1 MTDGPEVGRAVPA
14 SREASSPARAVRAL
28 LFADV
33 KGYSRM
39 SERDCLVFRRHFHAG
54 IARDILTRRF
64 ARILSQGTWGDALHL
79 VLDDLAEA
87 GRLAL
92 DLQSWMAAQNWTAI
106 GLSAT
111 PRLRVALHAG
121 VVTRIQNPISGGFDY
136 VGRCTSRAARIEPIT
151 CEGQVYCSGAYAA
164 LLAIDN
170 PPDLALEYV
179 GMKTLPKDA
188 GTIPVFVLMRR

>member
-1 MTDGPEVGRAVPA
+1 MDCPTSRTRAI
-14 SREASSPARAVRAL
+14 RAL

-33 KGYSRM
+33 KGYSKM
-39 SERDCLVFRRHFHAG
+39 SERDCLAFRRRFHSG
-54 IARDILTRRF
+54 IAHDLLAPRSRLIL
-64 ARILSQGTWGDALHL
+64 AQSTWGDAVHI
-79 VLDDLAEA
+79 VMDDLAEA

-92 DLQSWMAAQNWTAI
+92 EIQEWMSAQDWSDI
-106 GLSAT
+106 GLSAA

-121 VVTRIQNPISGGFDY
+121 VVTRIPNPISGSFDY

-164 LLAIDN
+164 LLALEN
-170 PPDLALEYV
+170 PRDLAFEYV

>member
-1 MTDGPEVGRAVPA
+1 MDGSAP
-14 SREASSPARAVRAL
+14 PARAVRAL

-33 KGYSRM
+33 KGYSKM
-39 SERDCLVFRRHFHAG
+39 SERDCLAFRRDFHAG
-54 IARDILTRRF
+54 IERELLAPRSGLIL
-64 ARILSQGTWGDALHL
+64 AQGTWGDAVHI
-79 VLDDLAEA
+79 VMDDLPEA

-92 DLQSWMAAQNWTAI
+92 DLQEWMAGQDWAAI
-106 GLSAT
+106 GMAVS
-111 PRLRVALHAG
+111 PMLRVALHAG
-121 VVTRIQNPISGGFDY
+121 VVTRIPNPISGGFDY